1 MEEEIL
7 KSIDRKL
14 EVLIKI
20 LAGNIIQGKG
30 KTDAILTLGAFGME
44 VNVIADIVGTTVAAV
59 NARLWE
65 KRKKSGSVAKK
76 PKKTE
81 AEQ

>member
-14 EVLIKI
+14 EAIIKI
-20 LAGNIIQGKG
+20 LAGNVIQGKS
-30 KTDAILTLGAFGME
+30 KTEAILTLGGFGIE
-44 VNVIADIVGTTVAAV
+44 NNVIAKMVGTTVATV

-65 KRKKSGSVAKK
+65 QKRKSASVAKK
-76 PKKTE
+76 PK
-81 AEQ
+81 